1 VSLKGSNWSLEC
13 LIYNREAVQQAL
25 KAVCTALSVGQYL
38 IVLKAALEALRAV
51 LESCKHCF
59 ILRRLCRVLKDLV
72 EARQAALRAKRS
84 ACQEGQRNQ
93 ECQ

>member
-1 VSLKGSNWSLEC
+1 MN
-13 LIYNREAVQQAL
+13 YNREAVQQVL
-25 KAVCTALSVGQYL
+25 KAVRTALCVGLYV

-72 EARQAALRAKRS
+72 EARQAALPSQEISVSGGSAKS
-84 ACQEGQRNQ
+84 GVSVSLDGLG
-93 ECQ
+93 